1 MGKLITS
8 KLCDAITGAPA
19 RPIIVFVGPSE
30 CLSLGF
36 ESSAGASF
44 SIKVEGSMSEDIE
57 NDNYTTLAGI
67 SKADLSTVIG
77 ITKAGIYDFGCTGL
91 NFVKISIDEL
101 SGGSL
106 TINAALTD

>member
-8 KLCDAITGAPA
+8 KLCDAITEAPA
-19 RPIIVFVGPSE
+19 RPIIVFVGPNE

-36 ESSAGASF
+36 ESSVGASF
-44 SIKVEGSMSEDIE
+44 SVKVKGSMSEDFEKDSYI
-57 NDNYTTLAGI
+57 TLAGI
-67 SKADLSTVIG
+67 SKADLSSAIG

-106 TINAALTD
+106 TINSALTD

>member
-8 KLCDAITGAPA
+8 KLCDAITEAPA
-19 RPIIVFVGPSE
+19 HPIIVFVGPNE
-30 CLSLGF
+30 CLSLSF
-36 ESSAGASF
+36 ESSNGASF
-44 SIKVEGSMSEDIE
+44 SAKVEGSMSEDFE
-57 NDNYTTLAGI
+57 NDSYITLAGI
-67 SKADLSTVIG
+67 SKADLSTVTG